1 VTLTAPVPRR
11 RRGRWTGWIV
21 ALVIVAVLVVVALV
35 VGERIARETATKQI
49 HDGLATAFAL
59 PADAPMDI
67 DLGPGLLLAQ
77 LAGGSIDEATITIDD
92 VPLDELS
99 GTVTIRATGF
109 PLAADAP
116 VQTLRATATVD
127 EKDVQKLRSYISGID
142 LDSIALGDG
151 VVEVGAAVKVLAF
164 SLPVT
169 ADVEPSVDAGSLVFT
184 PVTVSVNGVSL
195 PLDALLDGPF
205 ASIAESIVPAQ
216 SFCVAEYLPAEIGLS
231 AVRVTPEA
239 LELDFVGDGA
249 LVGAAD
255 FADPGSCP

>member
-1 VTLTAPVPRR
+1 VTPTAVVPRR
-11 RRGRWTGWIV
+11 RRRWIGWVV
-21 ALVIVAVLVVVALV
+21 ALVVVAVLVIVALV

-67 DLGPGLLLAQ
+67 DLGPGLLLGQ

-99 GTVTIRATGF
+99 GTVTIHATGF

-116 VQTLRATATVD
+116 VETLRATATVD
-127 EKDVQKLRSYISGID
+127 ESDVQKLRSYISGID
-142 LDSIALGDG
+142 LDSITLGDG
-151 VVEVGAAVKVLAF
+151 VVEVGTSVQVLAF
-164 SLPVT
+164 SVPVT
-169 ADVEPSVDAGSLVFT
+169 ADVEPSADAGSLVFT
-184 PVTVSVNGVSL
+184 PVAVAVGGATLS
-195 PLDALLDGPF
+195 LDALRDGPF
-205 ASIAESIVPAQ
+205 ASIADSIVPAQ
-216 SFCVAEYLPAEIGLS
+216 AFCVAEYLPAQIELS
-231 AVRVTPEA
+231 NVRVTPEA

-249 LVGAAD
+249 IVGAAD